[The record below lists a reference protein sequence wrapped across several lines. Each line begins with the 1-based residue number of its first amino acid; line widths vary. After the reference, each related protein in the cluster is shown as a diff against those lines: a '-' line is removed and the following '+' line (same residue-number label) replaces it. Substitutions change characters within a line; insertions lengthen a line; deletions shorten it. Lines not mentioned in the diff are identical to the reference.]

1 MFGPLVVLGLGGELA
16 DVLDDRT
23 ARLTPLTDVDADAM
37 IRGIRAAPL
46 LLGHVE
52 LAAIADLLHRV
63 SRLADDI
70 AEIAELTL
78 NPVIARPDGAYPA
91 GARIR
96 LVPTEPQDPFL
107 RKLR

>member
-1 MFGPLVVLGLGGELA
+1 
-16 DVLDDRT
+16 
-23 ARLTPLTDVDADAM
+23 
-37 IRGIRAAPL
+37 
-46 LLGHVE
+46 
-52 LAAIADLLHRV
+52 V
-63 SRLADDI
+63 SRLADDV

-78 NPVIARPDGAYPA
+78 NPVIARSDGAYPA